1 MSFCKYA
8 LARALMSKCVEEDEL
23 GKIFSG
29 MTIMVAF
36 IPFATNPGKSLKKNR
51 QKESVLHIFFFR
63 LSLQKSLQCNI
74 GSISGILHVHVIIQF
89 VDCWVNQF
97 LSLHSKT
104 SNDSQG

>member
-36 IPFATNPGKSLKKNR
+36 IPFATNPSKSLKKTF
-51 QKESVLHIFFFR
+51 KKKALYAYFFR

-74 GSISGILHVHVIIQF
+74 GSISGILYVHVIVQF
-89 VDCWVNQF
+89 IDCWVNQF